1 VNDRTRVR
9 DYSQVRDYT
18 HARPAIDHASDA
30 ANAFGKSGRQARK
43 FGSPVNTW
51 GVCKS
56 QYGP

>member
-1 VNDRTRVR
+1 VR